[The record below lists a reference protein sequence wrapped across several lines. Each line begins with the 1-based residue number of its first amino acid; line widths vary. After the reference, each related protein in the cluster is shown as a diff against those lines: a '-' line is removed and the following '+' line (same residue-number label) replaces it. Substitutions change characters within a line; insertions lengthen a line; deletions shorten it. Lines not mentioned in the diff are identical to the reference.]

1 MNDDNDTTK
10 QPSPEALKRVGAAER
25 FPDLM
30 PGVLFVTCPGGCS
43 LRVEAC
49 RQVCEQSHLDRSIDN
64 PHLEC
69 RRCAVGLALWS
80 GIEQDNDEPLATQ
93 PDTRN
98 LCPRC
103 SRTAN
108 RLIAPNKPGSTLC
121 VSCWNRE
128 REASTGANARG
139 RVSRTPPFVSPFLIG
154 IGKGWQVWH
163 GTHQGEVLIRAM
175 RANPGAR
182 FHDRR
187 PGPVAA
193 TRRDGFVYYCPEHRE
208 PLRWNGGDGH
218 AGEVELACPRCQP
231 WAAHLSVAPVSQ
243 VLTIQTA
250 SDAAHQYR
258 NATLPDN
265 AVWTASVCADCKAA
279 PLVISKA
286 PVKGKP
292 RREIVVSCPS
302 CGSSASARP
311 GGRTWTDE
319 YIVVPEFAQNE
330 KRSLAKIPVVLPQK
344 ERAQKERAQPLKRP
358 GTGRSPGRPRKR
370 IPLRIERVPESRF
383 NRLTLSILGAIGR
396 WEYINKILSTI
407 SPERGDAATLIA
419 LADHIRTNIPERE
432 TYDRTHPPY
441 PDHQAPQPHGLRST
455 GKGREI

>member
-108 RLIAPNKPGSTLC
+108 RLIAPNKPGSSLC

-128 REASTGANARG
+128 REATIGANARG
-139 RVSRTPPFVSPFLIG
+139 RISRTPPFVSPFLIG

-163 GTHQGEVLIRAM
+163 GTHQGEALVRAM

-193 TRRDGFVYYCPEHRE
+193 TRRDGFVYYCREHRE
-208 PLRWNGGDGH
+208 PLRWDGGDGH
-218 AGEVELACPRCQP
+218 NGEVTLACPRCQP
-231 WAAHLSVAPVSQ
+231 WAASLSVAPVFQALS
-243 VLTIQTA
+243 IQTPD
-250 SDAAHQYR
+250 DAAHQYR
-258 NATLPDN
+258 NAALPDN

-279 PLVISKA
+279 TLVISKA

-302 CGSSASARP
+302 CEASATAKP

-319 YIVVPEFAQNE
+319 HITVPEFMRNDT
-330 KRSLAKIPVVLPQK
+330 RSLGEIPVVMPQR
-344 ERAQKERAQPLKRP
+344 EQPQLLKKP
-358 GTGRSPGRPRKR
+358 GRGPGRPRKP
-370 IPLRIERVPESRF
+370 IPLTIDRVPESRF
-383 NRLTLSILGAIGR
+383 NRLTLSVLAAIGR
-396 WEYINKILSTI
+396 WDYIHDII
-407 SPERGDAATLIA
+407 RRIDRDRGDAAALIA
-419 LADHIRTNIPERE
+419 IADHIRTNNLRE
-432 TYDRTHPPY
+432 TYDRTNPPY
-441 PDHQAPQPHGLRST
+441 PDHQAPQPHSLRST